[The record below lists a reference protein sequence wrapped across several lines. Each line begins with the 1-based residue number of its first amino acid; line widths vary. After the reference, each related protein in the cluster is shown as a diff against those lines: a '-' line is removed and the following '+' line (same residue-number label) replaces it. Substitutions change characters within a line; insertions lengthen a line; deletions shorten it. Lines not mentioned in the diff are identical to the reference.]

1 MFHKLW
7 LPPKTDSL
15 ILNSISLNGTSLNST
30 VKYTLYKESNNIPL
44 NKNYLKTCYQLLHSS
59 QQNIMKNVD
68 TPLNKDTFTGLK
80 NKCSSDLIR
89 TRKIRIFPNEEHI
102 NFYKSCFG
110 ASRFL
115 YNRLIYSFKKESN
128 DYLDSLKKSAKK
140 KGCIKVVKMKSESL
154 NNKSRTSGSKTTKKP
169 LIVKCCKKVKGDY
182 FCKDHI
188 ESKIPYKINTSFIY
202 WRNKL
207 ILKKSNLP
215 EEDLWLG
222 NIPYDTR
229 QLVIKNAM
237 GGIKSALTKVKKGDI
252 KGFDLKYKRKKN
264 INSEIFNVDHRA
276 LIYKEH
282 KNGFFLFPSQLKTPI
297 KLRKGENKW
306 LKKYFLD
313 LKKEGKKLCDM
324 TIIKEKGNRYFLQ
337 IPYETPIVNDNKE
350 DSVVSVDP
358 GIITFGAFYDP
369 SGKCGKLGDNLGK
382 VVGILNDDISKLTS
396 KISNTVNHKKNIQ
409 IKKIKNKIITKK
421 YDNKDKLIKKIK
433 ILEKTPTND
442 KKDRIIKK
450 NKIKRLK
457 NKILKEETRGI
468 IKQTLLE
475 NVKKQI
481 KQKKKMVIN
490 KRKKVKNVVKDT
502 HQKIISYLCKNYKYI
517 IVPKL
522 NTVSISKKQKKQGNQ
537 REAQK
542 TMTIS
547 EGLFMARLKT
557 KIESYKEKYLI
568 VPEESYT
575 SMTCG
580 KCGKLN
586 KKLGRK
592 RKFNCEECKSDHD
605 RDINAARNILIK
617 TLMNAK

>member
-1 MFHKLW
+1 MSLQGLHKKTTISRSKSSEKAKKINSNLPIVNTLDISSNKISIKDKQKLSTIKSHIVNKKKTLLDKSKSCNKNTSISKLSPKSAIGSTLKENNVSPFYNKLSAEMFHKLW

-282 KNGFFLFPSQLKTPI
+282 KNGFFLFQ
-297 KLRKGENKW
+297 
-306 LKKYFLD
+306 
-313 LKKEGKKLCDM
+313 
-324 TIIKEKGNRYFLQ
+324 TIINF
-337 IPYETPIVNDNKE
+337 
-350 DSVVSVDP
+350 
-358 GIITFGAFYDP
+358 
-369 SGKCGKLGDNLGK
+369 
-382 VVGILNDDISKLTS
+382 
-396 KISNTVNHKKNIQ
+396 
-409 IKKIKNKIITKK
+409 
-421 YDNKDKLIKKIK
+421 
-433 ILEKTPTND
+433 
-442 KKDRIIKK
+442 
-450 NKIKRLK
+450 
-457 NKILKEETRGI
+457 
-468 IKQTLLE
+468 
-475 NVKKQI
+475 
-481 KQKKKMVIN
+481 
-490 KRKKVKNVVKDT
+490 
-502 HQKIISYLCKNYKYI
+502 
-517 IVPKL
+517 
-522 NTVSISKKQKKQGNQ
+522 
-537 REAQK
+537 
-542 TMTIS
+542 
-547 EGLFMARLKT
+547 
-557 KIESYKEKYLI
+557 
-568 VPEESYT
+568 
-575 SMTCG
+575 
-580 KCGKLN
+580 
-586 KKLGRK
+586 
-592 RKFNCEECKSDHD
+592 
-605 RDINAARNILIK
+605 
-617 TLMNAK
+617 